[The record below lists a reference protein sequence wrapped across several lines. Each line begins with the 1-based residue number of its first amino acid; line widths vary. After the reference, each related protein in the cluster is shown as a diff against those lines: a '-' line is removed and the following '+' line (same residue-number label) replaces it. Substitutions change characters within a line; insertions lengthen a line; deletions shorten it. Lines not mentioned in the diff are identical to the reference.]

1 MGRSLWASCRDEPNT
16 HFRQLP
22 VKVFHSSGKRDNG
35 YMPDEERQ
43 QPKRPPEPTKPL
55 KEEWLEKREGDPDL
69 RKSGGNER

>member
-1 MGRSLWASCRDEPNT
+1 
-16 HFRQLP
+16 
-22 VKVFHSSGKRDNG
+22 
-35 YMPDEERQ
+35 MPDEERQ